1 MQALTDPVLQS
12 LSLSGQLEVLLPE
25 VPGVVCMAAEGTA
38 EASARYPLAELI
50 PFRTE
55 TRSHKGRNVLPLQ
68 PHLEERLKQ
77 QVDRHSPIAVF
88 HLGHA

>member
-1 MQALTDPVLQS
+1 MAAALW
-12 LSLSGQLEVLLPE
+12 VLLPE
-25 VPGVVCMAAEGTA
+25 TPGAVCMAAEGTA
-38 EASARYPLAELI
+38 EARARDSFEESIHLWA
-50 PFRTE
+50 E
-55 TRSHKGRNVLPLQ
+55 TRSHKGRNILSLQ